1 MQTPFVNHQ
10 EKNIIF
16 NLIPENTFEKNSV
29 LKKTFDLYATYF
41 RFTDIRCIHD
51 KFNMIKTIIC
61 NNMISEIEKCKL
73 MEIISMNQKI
83 YLTMCRF
90 IRIIKYNKSKTYDN
104 DFDLHGESLEDISDK
119 HKITIYHENT
129 KYIFKLT
136 DLVSIINHSLSK
148 CDSFFVEPEVIK
160 NPYTNIPF
168 NLSTLYSIYFEIK
181 KTAINS
187 PLLFEM
193 FFKSQFCIH
202 KFKATYEPYILDEYI
217 KNHINE
223 LSKSKMQRLCYE
235 ILHKYKRINRKM
247 REFNFDRR
255 YSTEK
260 MIKVMKPI
268 VRKYLFV
275 KHSQNQGYRF
285 ECEREIIRQL
295 SCLISNDKEFGKPQI
310 KKSKRKNVQIVFES
324 LEHLNTFQFNPD
336 DELHINPA
344 QDFKD
349 NNYNFVEEKF
359 EFAPPVISDKVDDAF
374 LQRIN
379 EINNHRH
386 QQEEERVRQ
395 EISRRRTIL
404 ETMQNSNSQTQ
415 RTSEIVQHNSQSI
428 YNIINEIM
436 SEYTQHYNDLTE
448 QLVPSS
454 NVRRRLDFVA
464 TPDHVYERHIDE
476 NDLNETM
483 SIQRIP
489 QQIIPQETSPQ
500 ETGPQET
507 GPQESVSET
516 ESVNPDDD
524 ELGDSDD
531 ADDDD
536 DTDND
541 LYDSDDSMPE
551 LVDRHSDEEI
561 FAIDYDNSAN
571 SQVITRLPYSRIED
585 SIIYTDY
592 EININEIRRSIN
604 NTNVSISSD
613 FETYYFNTMNSLPL
627 SPTNDTNER
636 NDEDEESYDE
646 GYDSF

>member
-1 MQTPFVNHQ
+1 
-10 EKNIIF
+10 
-16 NLIPENTFEKNSV
+16 
-29 LKKTFDLYATYF
+29 
-41 RFTDIRCIHD
+41 
-51 KFNMIKTIIC
+51 
-61 NNMISEIEKCKL
+61 MISVSEKCKL
-73 MEIISMNQKI
+73 MELISMNQKI

-148 CDSFFVEPEVIK
+148 CDSFFVEPEAIK

-168 NLSTLYSIYFEIK
+168 NLSTLYSIYFAIK

-255 YSTEK
+255 YSPEK
-260 MIKVMKPI
+260 MIKIMKPI

-295 SCLISNDKEFGKPQI
+295 SCLVSNDKEFGKPQI
-310 KKSKRKNVQIVFES
+310 KKSKRKNVQIIFES
-324 LEHLNTFQFNPD
+324 LKHLNKFQFNPD

-349 NNYNFVEEKF
+349 NNYNFVEETF

-379 EINNHRH
+379 AINNQRH
-386 QQEEERVRQ
+386 EEEEERVRQ

-415 RTSEIVQHNSQSI
+415 TSSEIVQHNSQSI

-448 QLVPSS
+448 QLVPSN
-454 NVRRRLDFVA
+454 NVRRRLNFNPIQTAESGLNTHIA
-464 TPDHVYERHIDE
+464 TP
-476 NDLNETM
+476 
-483 SIQRIP
+483 
-489 QQIIPQETSPQ
+489 
-500 ETGPQET
+500 G
-507 GPQESVSET
+507 
-516 ESVNPDDD
+516 
-524 ELGDSDD
+524 
-531 ADDDD
+531 
-536 DTDND
+536 
-541 LYDSDDSMPE
+541 
-551 LVDRHSDEEI
+551 
-561 FAIDYDNSAN
+561 
-571 SQVITRLPYSRIED
+571 RLSWK
-585 SIIYTDY
+585 IY
-592 EININEIRRSIN
+592 R
-604 NTNVSISSD
+604 
-613 FETYYFNTMNSLPL
+613 
-627 SPTNDTNER
+627 
-636 NDEDEESYDE
+636 
-646 GYDSF
+646 